1 MTKFMDY
8 KLFVF
13 DDFENANNSHL
24 HFLYH
29 HLPEDRKI
37 KVKNCFYEIDKKIKI
52 IEYFI
57 LKNALGF
64 KNIKPFAYSK
74 NGKPFIRG
82 CKKFNISHS
91 KSTLAVAVSNNNI
104 GVDIQEFIAFETN
117 LAKHICSKKEYDFV
131 ANSSNPT
138 FELTKL
144 WVM

>member
-104 GVDIQEFIAFETN
+104 GVDIQEFMIMPVGAESIKESIRMGGEIFYA
-117 LAKHICSKKEYDFV
+117 LKKI
-131 ANSSNPT
+131 
-138 FELTKL
+138 LKKR
-144 WVM
+144 